1 MQHKKTGCLVI
12 HGFGG
17 GTNEVEPLAIHL
29 AEKGYDVVCPVL
41 KGHTGKREDM
51 KNANYLQWIDSA
63 EQELMK
69 LQTNCDDI
77 YIIGFSMGGLIAF
90 NLAERHDIK
99 AIVTINTP
107 IYYWNIKRILT
118 NLIED
123 LRGRDL
129 KNFRRYMKSSR
140 SSSFSALRNFLLL
153 LNLTKPKLKSIKC
166 PVYIIQSLDDDTVRH
181 VSANFI
187 FDNLSSST
195 KCIKLYE
202 NGGHLILR
210 SQMAEQIISD
220 IEVFLKGLLIYA

>member
-1 MQHKKTGCLVI
+1 MQHKKIGCLVI

-17 GTNEVEPLAIHL
+17 STYEVEPLAIHL
-29 AEKGYDVVCPVL
+29 AEKGYDAVCPIL

-51 KNANYLQWIDSA
+51 KNANYLQWIYSV
-63 EQELMK
+63 EEELIK

-90 NLAERHDIK
+90 NLAERYEIK

-123 LRGRDL
+123 LRERDL
-129 KNFRRYMKSSR
+129 KNFKRYMKSSR
-140 SSSFSALRNFLLL
+140 NSPFSALRNFLLL
-153 LNLTKPKLKSIKC
+153 LKLTKSKLKLIKC
-166 PVYIIQSLDDDTVRH
+166 PVYIIQALDDDTVRKA
-181 VSANFI
+181 SASFI
-187 FDNLSSST
+187 FDNLSSPI
-195 KCIKLYE
+195 KCIRFYE

-210 SQMAEQIISD
+210 SQIAEQVIND
-220 IEVFLKGLLIYA
+220 IEIFLKG